1 MLSENIL
8 LKLLEDLKNP
18 NIDILTKNKIA
29 MIASETGDKRVLET
43 LHNLI
48 KDEKYKSQR
57 GTFTYCLL
65 EFDSILS
72 FDLAFDLII
81 NGNFEVAHN
90 AYEIIENTDSV
101 DGEQALKNFHKL
113 KNYLNNIKDIE
124 VWRKHL
130 IDDVL
135 EMFN

>member
-1 MLSENIL
+1 M
-8 LKLLEDLKNP
+8 
-18 NIDILTKNKIA
+18 
-29 MIASETGDKRVLET
+29 
-43 LHNLI
+43 
-48 KDEKYKSQR
+48 
-57 GTFTYCLL
+57 
-65 EFDSILS
+65 
-72 FDLAFDLII
+72 AFDLII